1 MQALIV
7 DDDIATVDV
16 VENSIDWKSLGVTE
30 RYLQLI
36 ISVVRR
42 KFFLNG
48 MLILL

>member
-30 RYLQLI
+30 IFTAYN
-36 ISVVRR
+36 ISRA
-42 KFFLNG
+42 KGNSF
-48 MLILL
+48 